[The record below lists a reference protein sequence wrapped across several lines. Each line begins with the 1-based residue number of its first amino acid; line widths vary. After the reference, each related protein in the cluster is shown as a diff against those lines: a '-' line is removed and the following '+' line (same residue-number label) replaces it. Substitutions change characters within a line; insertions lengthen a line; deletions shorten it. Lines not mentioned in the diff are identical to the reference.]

1 MNDFVPVKTLTYLPD
16 VGHSLDTE
24 QPKVVYKN
32 WSQYGLGLG
41 DIYVTSDI
49 WQKRNVFIFK

>member
-1 MNDFVPVKTLTYLPD
+1 MNDFVPVKASTYLPD

-49 WQKRNVFIFK
+49 